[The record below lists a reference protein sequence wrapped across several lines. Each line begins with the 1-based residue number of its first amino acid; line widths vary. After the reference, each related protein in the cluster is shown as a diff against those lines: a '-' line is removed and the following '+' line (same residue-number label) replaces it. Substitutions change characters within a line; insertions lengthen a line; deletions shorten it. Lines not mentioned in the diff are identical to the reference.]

1 MSDATPPNAQVLQ
14 RDRVL
19 LSLRRVF
26 ATHRPETLAAGRRLA
41 KKLRGMVEQKH
52 EEKRRG
58 IRETLALLPI
68 AKKMVLDPDA
78 MNAPSKVFVDTQSCP
93 PQLFQQPPVPVWMEE
108 AFVALGRFSGG
119 EEAVLQNLVQHL
131 RNAQRGQIGEYKV
144 KRRINLN
151 RTSAL
156 DAYVFALSA
165 LWSQGEMT
173 EAEVRRSLDPKR
185 ARNAY
190 ATPEGSLA
198 GLTLELSRREHSEA
212 LSRSAWWDVAVMVA
226 LALDPDFNAKKAG
239 LGLLPA
245 WGDPT
250 NDGDRGGMVRV
261 WHGSNKAESVDRLW
275 FWAERALL
283 NLGQSD
289 SRDITESEQLIA
301 MMQMTVAAQRLSDAV
316 ETLKDLPPR
325 RGGLGSESMSD
336 GQIYPSSGPNSLP
349 LNVVASQETGKN
361 VPLTVLD
368 ARADRP
374 GEFEEFNTLR
384 FDELSR
390 AVTWRENTCV
400 FQGDYEWPLVRTLH
414 ARAPQRLSVQAILD
428 LLWKSV
434 KPTPNAVSSLVSRVR
449 FKLKTAG
456 FPVSLVTIGPRGFY
470 RFVPPESAA

>member
-1 MSDATPPNAQVLQ
+1 VSDATSPNAQVLQ

-26 ATHRPETLAAGRRLA
+26 AKHQPEALAAGRRLA

-58 IRETLALLPI
+58 IRQTLALLPI
-68 AKKMVLDPDA
+68 AKKMVLDPVA
-78 MNAPSKVFVDTQSCP
+78 MDAPSKVLVDAESCP
-93 PQLFQQPPVPVWMEE
+93 PGLFQQPPLPVWMEE
-108 AFVALGRFSGG
+108 AYVALGRFSGG

-131 RNAQRGQIGEYKV
+131 RNAQRGQIGEYKA
-144 KRRINLN
+144 KRRINLK

-198 GLTLELSRREHSEA
+198 GLTLELSRREHFEA

-250 NDGDRGGMVRV
+250 NDGDRGGMLRV
-261 WHGSNKAESVDRLW
+261 WHGNNKAESVDRLW

-283 NLGQSD
+283 NLGRSG
-289 SRDITESEQLIA
+289 SRDITEGEHLIA
-301 MMQMTVAAQRLSDAV
+301 MMQMTAAAQRLSEAV
-316 ETLKDLPPR
+316 ETLTNRPSRGEGPGSDVVPNGQSRESGRSNPPSTE
-325 RGGLGSESMSD
+325 GAASPVSEK
-336 GQIYPSSGPNSLP
+336 NASLN
-349 LNVVASQETGKN
+349 L
-361 VPLTVLD
+361 LD
-368 ARADRP
+368 ARADQP
-374 GEFEEFNTLR
+374 DEFEEFNTLR

-390 AVTWRENTCV
+390 ALTWRGNTCV

-449 FKLKTAG
+449 SKLKSEG
-456 FPVSLVTIGPRGFY
+456 FPVSVVSIDPRGYY
-470 RFVPPESAA
+470 RFVPPQSGA